1 MCLQSRGDHTN
12 IDYQALF
19 DEYLDILRTGLRK
32 KSLSILHV
40 FSEWDRVV
48 FPNADASHTDPTKKK
63 RRGKTDGYHRAMEAM
78 EEEAEPSENGGDR
91 EGGGDSSPVDEN
103 NSSGG
108 EQGGNDMAG
117 GDGSE
122 G

>member
-1 MCLQSRGDHTN
+1 MS
-12 IDYQALF
+12 
-19 DEYLDILRTGLRK
+19 EKSYLPDQGLIAPDGLASPGQNHLRC
-32 KSLSILHV
+32 
-40 FSEWDRVV
+40 SE
-48 FPNADASHTDPTKKK
+48 AAYASHTDPTKK